1 MKKTKSKM
9 PENELKQ
16 EKKILA
22 EEKRIE
28 KMVKGEMG
36 ELKSIEKEMKSTQDH
51 PLAKITYKDLVR
63 GAIGAIFGIV
73 GHFAFFYGV
82 EIAEHISV
90 LRATFLYILSLVV
103 CVLFMYYSGFRKVK
117 EIKVIRF
124 IPVRATV
131 IYLTAL
137 VVVAATL
144 LVFGFI
150 DIHTPFV
157 EIYKKVATN
166 SLLAVLGAS
175 TADILGGKHE

>member
-1 MKKTKSKM
+1 MKRIKSKM
-9 PENELKQ
+9 PESVLKQ
-16 EKKILA
+16 EKKILV

-28 KMVKGEMG
+28 KMVKGEME
-36 ELKSIEKEMKSTQDH
+36 ELKSIEKEMKKTEGH
-51 PLAKITYKDLVR
+51 PLAKITYKDIIR
-63 GAIGAIFGIV
+63 GSIGAIFGIV

-82 EIAEHISV
+82 EIAEHISI

-103 CVLFMYYSGFRKVK
+103 CILFMYYSGFRKVK

-124 IPVRATV
+124 IPIRATV
-131 IYLTAL
+131 IYFTAL

-150 DIHTPFV
+150 GVDTPFA
-157 EIYKKVATN
+157 EIYKTVATN

-175 TADILGGKHE
+175 TADILGGKNE